1 MTSRGSPARP
11 ARIAT
16 WLISLFVLD
25 NQAEPIEGDLLEEF
39 SAIASR
45 TNPAAAR
52 RWYWKQSL
60 KTSAHLAWIS
70 LRSAPWQIAFTT
82 LAGFSILWYVEN
94 QLGLPTHLVCAA
106 IDRYS
111 SFYMN
116 HFSIWQFC
124 LNYGI
129 PAVSWI
135 LVVLVGCLIAL
146 VARGREI
153 VATATLGLFQFL
165 TAPLLTYL
173 LLFAYRA
180 LSGHVLISAGPAYI
194 PITVSVIYRSQG
206 VGALVLFIISPVT
219 TVLSPIVGGMLVR
232 KLRQSAART
241 PAAA

>member
-1 MTSRGSPARP
+1 MSRSSPARP
-11 ARIAT
+11 PRVAS
-16 WLISLFVLD
+16 WLIRLFALD
-25 NQAEPIEGDLLEEF
+25 TQAEPIEGDLLEEF
-39 SAIASR
+39 SVIALR
-45 TNPAAAR
+45 ANPAAAR
-52 RWYWKQSL
+52 RWYWQQSL
-60 KTSAHLAWIS
+60 KTSAHLAWTS
-70 LRSAPWQIAFTT
+70 LRTAPGQLAVTT
-82 LAGFSILWYVEN
+82 LAGFSILWYTEN

-153 VATATLGLFQFL
+153 VATVTLGVFQLL

-173 LLFAYRA
+173 FLFAYRA
-180 LSGHVLISAGPAYI
+180 LSGHILNSTGQAYI
-194 PITVSVIYRSQG
+194 PTTVSVIYRSEG
-206 VGALVLFIISPVT
+206 IGALALFIISPIT
-219 TVLSPIVGGMLVR
+219 TVLSPIVGGMIVR
-232 KLRQSAART
+232 RIRQSASRT
-241 PAAA
+241 PLVA